1 MLKYVGK
8 YAKNA
13 IITPILMLGEVA
25 MEILI
30 PFIISLIVDNGI
42 NNGINA
48 AAGNLTPMFTTK
60 GEQIG
65 YVAAMGG
72 LMVLCALFS
81 LFCGAMAGRNAAV
94 AGAGFAKN
102 LRQALFYKVQDFSF
116 ANTDHF
122 STASLV
128 TRLTTDVTNTQNV
141 FSMLLRMAIR
151 APFMM
156 IGGLI
161 MATSLSGSLS
171 TVFAV
176 IMPIMIV
183 VLAVLMVLA
192 YPRFKVMLTKVD
204 NMNAA
209 VQENLIAVRVVK
221 AFVRGD
227 YEDEKFRK
235 TSEDLRNMQIRA
247 EKLLVYG
254 MPVMSLCMY
263 ACIVFVL
270 FFGGSMVINGS
281 LESGVKP
288 YLINSTMTSGQLISF
303 ISYISQILMS
313 LLMLGMILI
322 NIVLSRASVARINE
336 VLSEELDIPDVDSDL
351 KLKDGSIDF
360 ENVDFSYSKNPEN
373 LTLSDIDLHI
383 KSGETIGII
392 GGTGSAK
399 STLVQ
404 LIPRLY
410 DVTDGS
416 VKVGGADVRSYSLD
430 ELRNGVAMVLQKNVL
445 FSGTIAENLRWGN
458 ENATDEQIIDACKTA
473 CAHEFIESFPDGYN
487 TELGQGGVNVS
498 GGQKQRLC
506 IARALLKKPKI
517 IILDDSTSAV
527 DTATDASIREAL
539 RTELADTTTIIIAQR
554 ISSVSDADRIIVMDN
569 GRINAVGTHDELLE
583 SNEIYRE
590 VYESQQKGEQE

>member
-1 MLKYVGK
+1 MQTMVKKLLPYVGK
-8 YAKNA
+8 YKKHA
-13 IITPILMLGEVA
+13 ILTPILMLGEVG
-25 MEILI
+25 MEIVI

-42 NNGINA
+42 NDING
-48 AAGNLTPMFTTK
+48 MFDTR
-60 GEQIG
+60 GQQIG
-65 YVAAMGG
+65 YVAIMGG
-72 LMVLCALFS
+72 LMILCALFS
-81 LFCGAMAGRNAAV
+81 LFCGAMAGRTAAV

-102 LRQALFYKVQDFSF
+102 LRQGLFYKVQDFSF
-116 ANTDHF
+116 ANTDRF

-141 FSMLLRMAIR
+141 FAMLLRMAIR
-151 APFMM
+151 SPFMM
-156 IGGLI
+156 VGGLI
-161 MATSLSGSLS
+161 MASRLSGSLS

-176 IMPIMIV
+176 IIPLMVV
-183 VLAVLMVLA
+183 VLGCLMVLA
-192 YPRFKVMLTKVD
+192 YPRFKAMLTKID
-204 NMNAA
+204 NMNGT

-227 YEDEKFRK
+227 FEDKKFRK
-235 TSEDLRNMQIRA
+235 AATDLRNMQVKA

-254 MPVMSLCMY
+254 MPFMSLCMY
-263 ACIVFVL
+263 GCIIFVL
-270 FFGGSMVINGS
+270 LFGGSMVINGS
-281 LESGVKP
+281 IESGVKP
-288 YLINSTMTSGQLISF
+288 YLTKGTMTSGQLISF

-322 NIVLSRASVARINE
+322 NIVLSRASVARISE
-336 VLSEELDIPDVDSDL
+336 VLDEELDIPDVASDL
-351 KLKDGSIDF
+351 KVKDGSIDF
-360 ENVDFSYSKNPEN
+360 DMVDFSYSKSREK
-373 LTLSDIDLHI
+373 LTLENIDLHI

-410 DVTDGS
+410 DVVDGS
-416 VKVGGADVRSYSLD
+416 VKVGGNDVREYALD
-430 ELRNGVAMVLQKNVL
+430 ELRNSVAMVLQKNVL

-458 ENATDEQIIDACKTA
+458 ENATDEELIAACRTA
-473 CAHEFIESFPDGYN
+473 CAHDFIESFPDGYN

-539 RTELADTTTIIIAQR
+539 RTELAGTTTIIIAQR
-554 ISSVSDADRIIVMDN
+554 ISSVSDADRIVVMDN

-583 SNEIYRE
+583 NNEIYRE
-590 VYESQQKGEQE
+590 VYESQQKGEQD

>member
-1 MLKYVGK
+1 MQKMIKKLVPFVGK
-8 YAKNA
+8 YKKHALL
-13 IITPILMLGEVA
+13 TPVLMIGEVG

-42 NNGINA
+42 NDING
-48 AAGNLTPMFTTK
+48 MFETR
-60 GEQIG
+60 GQQIG
-65 YVAAMGG
+65 YVALMGG
-72 LMVLCALFS
+72 LMILCALFS
-81 LFCGAMAGRNAAV
+81 LFCGAMAGKTAAT

-102 LRQALFYKVQDFSF
+102 LRQGLFYKVQDFSF
-116 ANTDHF
+116 ANTDRF

-141 FSMLLRMAIR
+141 FTMLLRLAIR
-151 APFMM
+151 SPFMM

-161 MATSLSGSLS
+161 MATRLSGSLS
-171 TVFAV
+171 SVFAV
-176 IMPIMIV
+176 IIPLMVIV
-183 VLAVLMVLA
+183 LGCLMVLA
-192 YPRFKVMLTKVD
+192 YPRFKTMLAKID
-204 NMNAA
+204 NMNGT

-227 YEDEKFRK
+227 FEDKKFRK
-235 TSEDLRNMQIRA
+235 AASELRDMQVKA

-254 MPVMSLCMY
+254 MPFMSLCMY
-263 ACIVFVL
+263 GCIVFVL
-270 FFGGSMVINGS
+270 LFGGSMVINGS
-281 LESGVKP
+281 RESGVEP
-288 YLINSTMTSGQLISF
+288 YLTSGTMTSGQLISF
-303 ISYISQILMS
+303 IAYISQILIN

-322 NIVLSRASVARINE
+322 NIVLSRASVSRISE
-336 VLSEELDIPDVDSDL
+336 VLDEELDIPDVDSDL
-351 KLKDGSIDF
+351 KVKDGSIDF
-360 ENVDFSYSKNPEN
+360 DMVDFSYSKNSEN
-373 LTLSDIDLHI
+373 LTLENIDLHI
-383 KSGETIGII
+383 KSGEAIGII

-416 VKVGGADVRSYSLD
+416 IKVGGNDVREYSLD
-430 ELRNGVAMVLQKNVL
+430 ELRNSVAMVLQKNVL

-458 ENATDEQIIDACKTA
+458 ENASDEELIAACKTA
-473 CAHEFIESFPDGYN
+473 CAHDFIESFPDGYN

-539 RTELADTTTIIIAQR
+539 RTELSETTTIIIAQR
-554 ISSVSDADRIIVMDN
+554 ISSVSDADRIVVMDN

>member
-1 MLKYVGK
+1 MLTMIKYVGK

-25 MEILI
+25 MEIII

-42 NNGINA
+42 NNKNG
-48 AAGNLTPMFTTK
+48 MFTEK

-65 YVAAMGG
+65 YVAMMGG
-72 LMVLCALFS
+72 LMILCALIS
-81 LFCGAMAGRNAAV
+81 LFCGAMAARSAAV

-102 LRQALFYKVQDFSF
+102 LRQTLFYKVQDFSF

-151 APFMM
+151 SPFMM

-161 MATSLSGSLS
+161 MATRLSGSLS

-176 IMPIMIV
+176 IMPLMIV
-183 VLAVLMVLA
+183 VLGILMVLA
-192 YPRFKVMLTKVD
+192 YPRFKAMLTRVD
-204 NMNAA
+204 SMNGT

-227 YEDEKFRK
+227 YEDKKFRDAAD
-235 TSEDLRNMQIRA
+235 DLRNMQVRA

-254 MPVMSLCMY
+254 MPIMSLCMY
-263 ACIVFVL
+263 ACIIFVL
-270 FFGGSMVINGS
+270 LFGGSMVINDT
-281 LESGVKP
+281 LEIGAKP
-288 YLINSTMTSGQLISF
+288 YLINSTMSSGQLISF
-303 ISYISQILMS
+303 ISYITQILMS

-336 VLSEELDIPDVDSDL
+336 VLNEELDIPDVESEL
-351 KLKDGSIDF
+351 KVQNGSIDF

-399 STLVQ
+399 TTLVQ

-410 DVTDGS
+410 DVTGGC
-416 VKVGGADVRSYSLD
+416 VKVGGIDIREYSLD
-430 ELRNGVAMVLQKNVL
+430 ELRNNVAMVLQKNVL

-458 ENATDEQIIDACKTA
+458 EFATDEQLVAACRTA
-473 CAHEFIESFPDGYN
+473 CAHDFIESFPDGYN

-539 RTELADTTTIIIAQR
+539 RTELSDTTTIIIAQR
-554 ISSVSDADRIIVMDN
+554 ISSVSDADRIIVMDD
-569 GRINAVGTHDELLE
+569 GRINAVGTHDELLH

-590 VYESQQKGEQE
+590 VYESQQKGEQD